1 MLRAEDATDSCPAR
15 RPHRRVRSI
24 SEFCMVTRSPSL
36 SVSRTRG
43 GEIPLAHLAPLGC
56 AILRIKDGTG
66 WLQPLD
72 VPAML
77 NQARATAQRTEVN

>member
-1 MLRAEDATDSCPAR
+1 MLRTEDATDGCPAR

-43 GEIPLAHLAPLGC
+43 GEIPLAPPGTTGLCHPC
-56 AILRIKDGTG
+56 IKDGCNRLTF
-66 WLQPLD
+66 LLC
-72 VPAML
+72 
-77 NQARATAQRTEVN
+77 